1 MIDSAQGCTMADW
14 TIAATYRRQA
24 AECRAAMHAALAGGW
39 AQAAALL
46 AVQAVRSAANG
57 LLAAHA
63 GIAATG
69 RDADPVDLLYRC
81 MAGPSADRQLA
92 AGAEVLAYEED
103 LRAYGFP
110 LDPADLRRCPSA
122 LDAMRCG
129 AGRVPLTARSTRST
143 QVRSSAAR
151 TPISNIGWRSFES
164 CRTCPGLQALAPSA
178 GGAPPVPCP

>member
-1 MIDSAQGCTMADW
+1 MISIAQGCTTADEA
-14 TIAATYRRQA
+14 IAATYRRQA

-63 GIAATG
+63 GIAATE

-81 MAGPSADRQLA
+81 MPGLRTARQLA
-92 AGAEVLAYEED
+92 GGAEVLAYEED

-110 LDPADLRRCPSA
+110 LDPAE
-122 LDAMRCG
+122 
-129 AGRVPLTARSTRST
+129 AR
-143 QVRSSAAR
+143 Q
-151 TPISNIGWRSFES
+151 
-164 CRTCPGLQALAPSA
+164 LLALAEQFCRWA
-178 GGAPPVPCP
+178 ALAT